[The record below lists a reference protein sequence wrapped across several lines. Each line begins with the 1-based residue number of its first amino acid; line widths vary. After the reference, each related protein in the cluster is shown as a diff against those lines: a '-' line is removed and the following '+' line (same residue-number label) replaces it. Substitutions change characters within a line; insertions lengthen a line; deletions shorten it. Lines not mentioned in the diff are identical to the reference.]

1 MNDKRIMKFYISFL
15 VILAICIVAYT
26 GLGPENV
33 RIIKGVNDIR
43 TGIDIRGGISAILEP
58 EYPEGTEGRDID
70 ADLSV
75 SKDIIE
81 KRLDAKGIY
90 DKSINI
96 DYTNKRLV
104 IDIPWAA
111 NETEFNPREAIKEL
125 GSVGR
130 LTFQEVDYDNGGYYK
145 KPDEIKPSGR
155 IVITGEDVKTA
166 QAVYADGKH
175 MVILQLK
182 PSGVEAFSKATRDNL
197 GKQIAIFIDE
207 ECISAPVVDEY
218 ITSNEATIT
227 GSFTFEEAKDLADKI
242 RFGALPAKLVPVK
255 VDAISA
261 QLGQGALEVAIKA
274 GIISFILVCA
284 YMILYYRL
292 PGIVASVAL
301 SGLIALQ
308 ILVLSN
314 FNISV
319 TLPGIGGIILSIG
332 MSIDGNIVIF
342 ERIKEELRGGKT
354 LRSAIDTGFK
364 RAFVAILDSNVT
376 TIITAIILY
385 ALGSSSVKGFGVTL
399 FFGTLFSF
407 FSAITASKMM
417 LQGISAFGFARNN
430 KWLFG
435 VKETAPDENA
445 EAKDRKRYDF
455 VKNRRYAFAFSL
467 LLFVFFG
474 IMLAI
479 KGATLDV
486 YFKGGSRLMIETV
499 EEVDP
504 NRAADLIRAETG
516 REVNAS
522 VMETYGGENEKIR
535 MLRLDITGDE
545 PLTEEE
551 EAKVKEVLAANFK
564 VILNSPNNENVN
576 ITPSVGTEALIMSV
590 LAVGLSALLI
600 MLYVTWRFSILSG
613 FSAAVCAILALLHDV
628 GVMFGVYIAFGL
640 PLNDIF
646 IAAVLTIIGYSIN
659 DTVIIYDRIREN
671 ARMMQKAD
679 LGSIVNLSI
688 HQSISRS
695 INNMIT
701 TLICIVVLLIFSVT
715 SNINS
720 LINFSFS
727 LLIGT
732 VTGVY
737 STVFIASP
745 LWLMWKER
753 KQRKMLKQA

>member
-1 MNDKRIMKFYISFL
+1 MNDKRIMKFYISVL
-15 VILAICIVAYT
+15 VILAICVVAFT
-26 GLGPENV
+26 GIGPEST

-43 TGIDIRGGISAILEP
+43 TGIDIRGGISAILQP
-58 EYPEGTEGRDID
+58 EYPEGAEGRDID

-96 DYTNKRLV
+96 DHTNKRLV

-111 NETEFNPREAIKEL
+111 NETEFDPRESIKEL
-125 GSVGR
+125 GSTGK
-130 LTFQEVDYDNGGYYK
+130 LTFQEVDYDNGESYK
-145 KPDEIKPSGR
+145 LPEEIEPSGR
-155 IVITGEDVKTA
+155 IVISGEDVKNA
-166 QAVYADGKH
+166 QAVYAEGKH
-175 MVILQLK
+175 MIILELK
-182 PSGVEAFSKATRDNL
+182 QSGVEAFSKATRENI
-197 GKQIAIFIDE
+197 GKQIAIFIDDN
-207 ECISAPVVDEY
+207 CISAPVVDEP
-218 ITSNEATIT
+218 ITSGEATIS
-227 GSFTFEEAKDLADKI
+227 GSFTFEAAKDLADKI

-274 GIISFILVCA
+274 GIISFILVCL

-292 PGIVASVAL
+292 PGLISVIAL
-301 SGLIALQ
+301 SGLVALQ

-332 MSIDGNIVIF
+332 MSIDGNVVIF

-354 LRSAIDTGFK
+354 LRSSIDAGFK

-376 TIITAIILY
+376 TIITAVILY
-385 ALGSSSVKGFGVTL
+385 ALGSSSVKGFGITL

-417 LQGISAFGFARNN
+417 LQGVSAFSFARK

-435 VKETAPDENA
+435 VKETNPSENP
-445 EAKDRKRYDF
+445 EKKKYDF
-455 VKNRRYAFAFSL
+455 VKNRKYAFIFST

-479 KGATLDV
+479 KGFTWDV

-504 NRAADLIRAETG
+504 NKAADLIKAETG

-522 VMETYGGENEKIR
+522 VMETYGGENEKVN
-535 MLRLDITGDE
+535 MLRIDITGDE

-551 EAKVKEVLAANFK
+551 EAKVKEIIAANFK
-564 VILNSPNNENVN
+564 VVLNSPKNENVS
-576 ITPSVGTEALIMSV
+576 ITPSVGTEALLMSV
-590 LAVGLSALLI
+590 LAVVISSVLI

-628 GVMFGVYIAFGL
+628 GVMFGVFIALGF

-671 ARMMQKAD
+671 ARFMQKSD
-679 LGSIVNLSI
+679 LSSIVNLSI

-695 INNMIT
+695 VNTMIT
-701 TLICIVVLLIFSVT
+701 TLICIVVLLIFSAT
-715 SNINS
+715 NNINS

-727 LLIGT
+727 LLVGT
-732 VTGVY
+732 ITGVY

-745 LWLMWKER
+745 LWHIWKDR
-753 KQRKMLKQA
+753 KQKKMLKQA